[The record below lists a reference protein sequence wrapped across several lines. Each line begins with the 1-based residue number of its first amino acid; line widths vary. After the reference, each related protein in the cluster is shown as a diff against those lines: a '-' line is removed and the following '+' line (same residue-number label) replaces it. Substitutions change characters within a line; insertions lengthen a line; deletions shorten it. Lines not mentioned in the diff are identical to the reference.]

1 VSAYV
6 PSRLQLLAL
15 DFLIIFLQLVLTTI
29 AYETSLLGHG
39 TEPDTHDILLPIP
52 TSPSPIFEPSDT
64 SSTSTHH
71 LKVYSSYNTLPYVID
86 LRLAP
91 IIGRLRNSPQPP
103 PTSRADT
110 SLPLPN
116 TTPWAP
122 GTRSIRRTS
131 SQVRREDDT
140 NYSSENGTRIP
151 GGLGI

>member
-1 VSAYV
+1 M

-52 TSPSPIFEPSDT
+52 TSPSPIFEPSET
-64 SSTSTHH
+64 SPTSTTHH
-71 LKVYSSYNTLPYVID
+71 LKIYSSYDTMPYVID

-91 IIGRLRNSPQPP
+91 IIGRLRNSPQRP
-103 PTSRADT
+103 PTSRTDT
-110 SLPLPN
+110 PLPLPN
-116 TTPWAP
+116 TTSWAP
-122 GTRSIRRTS
+122 GTRSLRRTS
-131 SQVRREDDT
+131 SQVRREGDG